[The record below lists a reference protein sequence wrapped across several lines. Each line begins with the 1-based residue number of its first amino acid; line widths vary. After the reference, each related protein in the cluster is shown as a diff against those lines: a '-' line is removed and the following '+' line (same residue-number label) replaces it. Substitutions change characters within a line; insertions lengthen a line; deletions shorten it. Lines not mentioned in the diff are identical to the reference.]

1 VRYNDIKFVISLLSI
16 KLSGKRDT
24 VTTDGG
30 GDNTDNHPAIA
41 PKMALRVGGQLFG
54 VRLPISNFKF

>member
-30 GDNTDNHPAIA
+30 GDNTDNHPAI
-41 PKMALRVGGQLFG
+41 PENRDTSQGIIQINL
-54 VRLPISNFKF
+54 IS